1 MRPLRKRWRLR
12 IGDWTTCP
20 YEDRGTVPSVTLPM
34 TALHGGQNS
43 GPGEVVMR
51 RSAIQTMGFTFGM
64 TVNVRMRRAPWCP
77 RRRCRP
83 RWLTMCSDTSGM
95 YRTSDDLFD
104 TYRNLFLAF
113 ESLLSDIRPR
123 QRVLGFVK
131 SFGPSDRESWP
142 RPRNF
147 PA

>member
-1 MRPLRKRWRLR
+1 
-12 IGDWTTCP
+12 
-20 YEDRGTVPSVTLPM
+20 
-34 TALHGGQNS
+34 
-43 GPGEVVMR
+43 
-51 RSAIQTMGFTFGM
+51 
-64 TVNVRMRRAPWCP
+64 
-77 RRRCRP
+77 
-83 RWLTMCSDTSGM
+83 MCSDTSGM

-147 PA
+147 PHERPLRANVLSVVVRSCAERVASVRSHLI